1 MALTL
6 WLSLA
11 TICLF
16 GAMSPGPSLAVVVRN
31 TLVGG
36 RRQGVATAISHGV
49 GVAMWALLTATGIGL
64 LVTKQPELYRFLQWL
79 GAGFLAYLG
88 VRYLLAKSNVSAS
101 LAIETREQGNGLTGV
116 REGFLIAVMN
126 PTLPLFF
133 LALFSQFVRETAPWQ
148 ETVIIT
154 ATAGGIDI
162 AWYILVALVLSH
174 TAVLDRLR
182 RRAHIFDRVFGVI
195 LLALA
200 IYMLI

>member
-1 MALTL
+1 
-6 WLSLA
+6 
-11 TICLF
+11 
-16 GAMSPGPSLAVVVRN
+16 
-31 TLVGG
+31 
-36 RRQGVATAISHGV
+36 
-49 GVAMWALLTATGIGL
+49 
-64 LVTKQPELYRFLQWL
+64 LQWL

-88 VRYLLAKSNVSAS
+88 VRYLVAKSNVSAS
-101 LAIETREQGNGLTGV
+101 LAIETNEQGDGLKGA

-162 AWYILVALVLSH
+162 TWYIVVALVLSH

-195 LLALA
+195 LLGLA
-200 IYMLI
+200 IHILI

>member
-1 MALTL
+1 
-6 WLSLA
+6 
-11 TICLF
+11 
-16 GAMSPGPSLAVVVRN
+16 MSPGPSLAVVVRN

-88 VRYLLAKSNVSAS
+88 VRYLVAKSNVSAS
-101 LAIETREQGNGLTGV
+101 LAIETAEQGNGLTGA
-116 REGFLIAVMN
+116 REGFMIAVMN
-126 PTLPLFF
+126 PALPLFF

-162 AWYILVALVLSH
+162 TWYIVVALVLSH

-195 LLALA
+195 LLGLA
-200 IYMLI
+200 IHILM